1 MSQCNWQKRL
11 SQGVVGDSGHERGST
26 GRKRVVFVLKKELLI
41 GKKIVFLHMCLSC
54 PVGEGGTRIRLL
66 TIYLN

>member
-1 MSQCNWQKRL
+1 MSQCNWPKRL

-26 GRKRVVFVLKKELLI
+26 GRKRVFFVLKKELLI
-41 GKKIVFLHMCLSC
+41 GKKIVFLQMCLSY

-66 TIYLN
+66 TIYLY